1 MPWSFERKVIYPAG
15 WCMGPENYGETE
27 ALNERVW
34 QAYQTVDGLV
44 HIRRANEARTKWV
57 FEDSLPIEGYVANH
71 VDIAFDKAGEPFVAF
86 HNREQ
91 DGTYSVWIRRISI
104 NEGQRVVLVEKLVG
118 NSKWPKVFRDYDND
132 ILVFYAKGDGTIGY
146 KVQAEGWATERLV
159 TGANDVKMVEWVAMG
174 SDYRLMVGYWDQAGA
189 RRYSLSEPYVVED
202 NKTTKMVKGKIG
214 AKTVPTSI
222 EWIPIKTVEVT
233 NTVGAQ
239 TVVSEVL
246 LESLNFLLE
255 GEDRIGSQ
263 TSVSSIIFI
272 VTVTKNVEE
281 KVKAGT
287 AVSSLTM
294 VPIQT
299 EPVENT
305 VSAKTSVS
313 QIVMESA

>member
-1 MPWSFERKVIYPAG
+1 
-15 WCMGPENYGETE
+15 MGPENYGETE

-34 QAYQTVDGLV
+34 QAYQTIDGLV

-86 HNREQ
+86 HNIEE

-159 TGANDVKMVEWVAMG
+159 TGANDVRMVEWVAMG

-189 RRYSLSEPYVVED
+189 RKYSLSEPYVVED
-202 NKTTKMVKGKIG
+202 KETKMVRERVGT
-214 AKTVPTSI
+214 KTVLTSI

-239 TVVSEVL
+239 TAVSEVL

-263 TSVSSIIFI
+263 TSVSSIIVI
-272 VTVTKNVEE
+272 ITVTENVEE
-281 KVKAGT
+281 KIKAGT
-287 AVSSLTM
+287 AVSSLIM
-294 VPIQT
+294 VPVQT

>member
-1 MPWSFERKVIYPAG
+1 
-15 WCMGPENYGETE
+15 MGPENYGETE

-34 QAYQTVDGLV
+34 QAYQTIDGLV

-86 HNREQ
+86 HNIEE

-159 TGANDVKMVEWVAMG
+159 TGANDVRMVEWVAMG

-189 RRYSLSEPYVVED
+189 RKYSLSEPYVVED
-202 NKTTKMVKGKIG
+202 KETKMVRERVG
-214 AKTVPTSI
+214 AKTSPTSI
-222 EWIPIKTVEVT
+222 EWIPIETVET
-233 NTVGAQ
+233 ANSIGAQ

-263 TSVSSIIFI
+263 TSVSSIIVI
-272 VTVTKNVEE
+272 ITVTENIEE

-287 AVSSLTM
+287 AVSSLIM